1 MKKKLTF
8 ILMMGLG
15 FSFFAEEKIFR
26 YLQIIEDPQYNTM
39 TLAVCDMNFDVG
51 IDFDTSKP
59 GTIIALLNRK
69 NARLI
74 KNSIL
79 PNLESSWYGY
89 TSYIYIGLNKM
100 QRQKFFL
107 KKNLKNIWTRQSRR
121 LINLFGS
128 QKNHGRLDF

>member
-1 MKKKLTF
+1 MKKRLVLV
-8 ILMMGLG
+8 LMMLVGVAL
-15 FSFFAEEKIFR
+15 FAEEKIFR
-26 YLQIIEDPQYNTM
+26 YLQIIEDSQYNTM
-39 TLAVCDMNFDVG
+39 TLAICDTDFDVG

-89 TSYIYIGLNKM
+89 TSYIYIGPEQDSETEIISEEEFEEYLDEAI
-100 QRQKFFL
+100 RQA
-107 KKNLKNIWTRQSRR
+107 N
-121 LINLFGS
+121 
-128 QKNHGRLDF
+128 

>member
-1 MKKKLTF
+1 MKKKLVLVLM
-8 ILMMGLG
+8 ILAGVAL
-15 FSFFAEEKIFR
+15 FAEGETFR

-39 TLAVCDMNFDVG
+39 TFTVCDMDFDVG

-89 TSYIYIGLNKM
+89 TSYIYLAPGKNAEAEIISEEEFEDYLDEAI
-100 QRQKFFL
+100 RQA
-107 KKNLKNIWTRQSRR
+107 N
-121 LINLFGS
+121 
-128 QKNHGRLDF
+128 

>member
-1 MKKKLTF
+1 MKKKLVLV
-8 ILMMGLG
+8 LMMLAG
-15 FSFFAEEKIFR
+15 FSLFAEEKIFR

-39 TLAVCDMNFDVG
+39 TLAICDMDFDVG

-89 TSYIYIGLNKM
+89 TSYIYIGPEEDSEAEIISEEEFEDYLDEAI
-100 QRQKFFL
+100 RQA
-107 KKNLKNIWTRQSRR
+107 N
-121 LINLFGS
+121 
-128 QKNHGRLDF
+128 

>member
-1 MKKKLTF
+1 MKKKLVLV
-8 ILMMGLG
+8 LMMLAG
-15 FSFFAEEKIFR
+15 FSLFAEEKIFR
-26 YLQIIEDPQYNTM
+26 YLQIIEDSQYNTM
-39 TLAVCDMNFDVG
+39 TLAICDMDFDVG

-89 TSYIYIGLNKM
+89 TSYIYIGPEEDSEAEIISEEEFEDYLDEAI
-100 QRQKFFL
+100 RQA
-107 KKNLKNIWTRQSRR
+107 N
-121 LINLFGS
+121 
-128 QKNHGRLDF
+128 

>member
-1 MKKKLTF
+1 MKKKFVL
-8 ILMMGLG
+8 ILMMLAG
-15 FSFFAEEKIFR
+15 FSLFAEEKIFR

-39 TLAVCDMNFDVG
+39 TLAICDMDFDVG

-89 TSYIYIGLNKM
+89 TSYIYIGPEEDSEAEIISEEEFEDYLDEAI
-100 QRQKFFL
+100 RQA
-107 KKNLKNIWTRQSRR
+107 N
-121 LINLFGS
+121 
-128 QKNHGRLDF
+128 